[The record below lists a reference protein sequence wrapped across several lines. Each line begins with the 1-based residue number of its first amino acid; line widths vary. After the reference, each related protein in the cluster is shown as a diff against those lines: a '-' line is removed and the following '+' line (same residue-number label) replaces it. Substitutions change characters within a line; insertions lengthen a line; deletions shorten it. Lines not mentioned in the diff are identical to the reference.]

1 MSRREHVIARS
12 PPEFFMPLALLA
24 LTIGAFAIGTTE
36 FVIVGLIPTISS
48 DLSVTLPSAG
58 LLVSFYALGVAVG
71 APVLTALTGRVPRKT
86 LLIALMALFTIANL
100 IAWRAPGYDTLIVAR
115 VLSGFA
121 HGVFFSVGSI
131 IATSVVS
138 KEKAARAI
146 ATMFS
151 GLTVAFV
158 TGVPLGTIVGQQFG
172 WRATFLI
179 VAAFGL
185 VAMIGTTLFVPRN
198 ISHAPPASIRTQA
211 ELFLKPRL
219 LLVFAMTAVG
229 YGGSLIAFTYLAP
242 ILEQISGFSPP
253 VVGLVLLLYGAS
265 VAVGNMLGG
274 KLADTHGPIAAL
286 KVIFALLAGVLLLL
300 DVTATSKTLV
310 LIVVLGWGAVAFGNV
325 PALQVYVV
333 KQAEQFAPHSVNVA
347 SGMNI
352 AAFNLGVA
360 GGAWTGGA
368 IVGHLGLMHAPWIAS
383 LVVLGAFGLTWLSGR
398 IDERDA
404 RLVSVAH

>member
-1 MSRREHVIARS
+1 
-12 PPEFFMPLALLA
+12 MPLALLA

-36 FVIVGLIPTISS
+36 FVIVGLIPTLST
-48 DLSVTLPSAG
+48 DLSVSLPSAG
-58 LLVSFYALGVAVG
+58 LLVSFYALGVAFG
-71 APVLTALTGRVPRKT
+71 APVITALTGRVPRKT
-86 LLIALMALFTIANL
+86 LLISLMALFTAANL
-100 IAWRAPGYDTLIVAR
+100 LAWHAPSYSTLIVAR

-138 KEKAARAI
+138 KEKAASAI

-158 TGVPLGTIVGQQFG
+158 TGVPLGTLIGQHFG

-179 VAAFGL
+179 VAAFGM
-185 VAMIGTTLFVPRN
+185 VAMFGTMLFVPRS
-198 ISHAPPASIRTQA
+198 IAHAPPASIRVQA

-242 ILEQISGFSPP
+242 ILEQVSGFTPP

-274 KLADTHGPIAAL
+274 RLADSHGPVTAL
-286 KVIFALLAGVLLLL
+286 KVIFALLAGALLLL
-300 DVTATSKTLV
+300 DVAASSKPLV

-333 KQAEQFAPHSVNVA
+333 KQAERFAPHSVSVA

-368 IVGHLGLMHAPWIAS
+368 IVSHMGLMNTPWIAA
-383 LVVLGAFGLTWLSGR
+383 LVVLGAFALTWLSGQMDR
-398 IDERDA
+398 RD
-404 RLVSVAH
+404 RVVPVSVREAGHPTL

>member
-1 MSRREHVIARS
+1 
-12 PPEFFMPLALLA
+12 MPLALLA

-36 FVIVGLIPTISS
+36 FVIVGLMPTIST

-71 APVLTALTGRVPRKT
+71 APVLTAMTGRVPRKT
-86 LLIALMALFTIANL
+86 LLISLMALFTVANL
-100 IAWRAPGYDTLIVAR
+100 LAWRAPSYDTLIVAR
-115 VLSGFA
+115 VLSGLA

-138 KEKAARAI
+138 KEKAASAI

-158 TGVPLGTIVGQQFG
+158 TGVPLGTLVGQHFG

-185 VAMIGTTLFVPRN
+185 IAMFGTMLFVPSN
-198 ISHAPPASIRTQA
+198 VVHTAPASIRKQA

-274 KLADTHGPIAAL
+274 RLADKHGPVTAL

-333 KQAEQFAPHSVNVA
+333 KQAERFAPHSVNVA

-368 IVGHLGLMHAPWIAS
+368 IVSHLGLMHTPSIAAG
-383 LVVLGAFGLTWLSGR
+383 VVLGALALTWISGR
-398 IDERDA
+398 IDRRDA
-404 RLVSVAH
+404 GVAAALH